1 MKKIILLLSS
11 AMCIL
16 MLMSVNSVNGETSSL
31 IIVPMKQKKFIITKN
46 YKFAFANSLLNR
58 NYVLQ
63 DVDILL
69 DRSRMNVVKY
79 YTLIKY

>member
-11 AMCIL
+11 VMCIL

-31 IIVPMKQKKFIITKN
+31 INVPMKQKKFIITKN
-46 YKFAFANSLLNR
+46 YKFANSLLSR

-69 DRSRMNVVKY
+69 DRSKMNVVKY